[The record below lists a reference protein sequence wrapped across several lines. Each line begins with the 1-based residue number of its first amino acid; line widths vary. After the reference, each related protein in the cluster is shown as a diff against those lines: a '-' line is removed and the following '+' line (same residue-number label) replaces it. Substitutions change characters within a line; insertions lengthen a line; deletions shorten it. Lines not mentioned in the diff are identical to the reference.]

1 MSTRKIVVLMQDPLA
16 IKIILFDH
24 PPRKLESL
32 RAVSIS
38 YPYFLPATGE
48 AGHLSVSV
56 EVPGC
61 DRTRTN
67 PHCLVRNDNSV
78 HTYTAGTNFT
88 NAFLFGNFPEKWD
101 ESETV
106 RLIPPIE
113 IAPQLNVSLGYT
125 AIDGGGRVF
134 LPVIPVS
141 DVCIELEIVGQW

>member
-1 MSTRKIVVLMQDPLA
+1 MSTRKIVVLLQDPLTV
-16 IKIILFDH
+16 KTVMLDH

-32 RAVSIS
+32 RVVSIS
-38 YPYFLPATGE
+38 CPYFLPATGE

-61 DRTRTN
+61 DRSRTH

-101 ESETV
+101 ESAGFAIV
-106 RLIPPIE
+106 
-113 IAPQLNVSLGYT
+113 VSG
-125 AIDGGGRVF
+125 
-134 LPVIPVS
+134 
-141 DVCIELEIVGQW
+141 